1 VNRRYKMLM
10 INDDKR
16 KLFKE
21 AVKRLLAEREW
32 TYRDAGEAAGL
43 DSTTVWNMAQG
54 KIPRPETLAKL
65 IEALGADGLELARVA
80 NYPALIPTDP
90 DTAADQLLDA
100 LDREELTYEP
110 EWEGI
115 TAEAYLGAEE
125 MSDNDRR
132 RVQAAMR
139 RVLEADKRRR
149 ERGKG

>member
-1 VNRRYKMLM
+1 MRRHSEEFGSWVRGVKGRDSLRAADLKTGVSYTTISNMELGKVPEMETVVKFAVGYQQDVN
-10 INDDKR
+10 
-16 KLFKE
+16 
-21 AVKRLLAEREW
+21 
-32 TYRDAGEAAGL
+32 AA
-43 DSTTVWNMAQG
+43 
-54 KIPRPETLAKL
+54 
-65 IEALGADGLELARVA
+65 LELAGYDPLPTHA
-80 NYPALIPTDP
+80 TDP

-110 EWEGI
+110 VWEGI
-115 TAEAYLGAEE
+115 TADAYLGAEE